1 LGEYNR
7 KLMTKNQ
14 AALRDL
20 GASPF
25 IVAGKNFNRFS
36 RGLLTGAPG
45 FEATSKGAEI
55 AARAKIM
62 SGTLMAGLIPA
73 VINETTTGH
82 PGGRNGTPIG
92 SIDFGPQYDTPDG
105 KRRNLDVFQLMGI
118 RRGLRGTGVNAV
130 VEGLRTGETP
140 SDIAGHAITDIAST
154 ALHPYTGPVIGFA
167 ERAATGER
175 FDLRASKGDAFGPRN
190 IPGAGRYAE
199 QTRVAL
205 KEANPPAYG
214 ALQPAVNKSMQSIFG
229 VPPPSED
236 IGTSVRPGLAQ
247 QVWSKISPETVPP
260 ASVTRALDAL
270 VQSPAQAFGYKETVS
285 PALKLARE
293 RSTHYAFDPR
303 QDIRFGMRKKI
314 MDAAKTNP
322 GAAAALT
329 SMAQAQGKLTDA
341 DVKAIER
348 KEAMPDPLQRVI
360 TGLKVEDAMDV
371 FRMGSF
377 GEKRAIYDQV
387 KSKIEGSKSLSE
399 PRRRVFLIKLHQL
412 AGPLIQ

>member
-1 LGEYNR
+1 
-7 KLMTKNQ
+7 
-14 AALRDL
+14 
-20 GASPF
+20 
-25 IVAGKNFNRFS
+25 
-36 RGLLTGAPG
+36 
-45 FEATSKGAEI
+45 
-55 AARAKIM
+55 
-62 SGTLMAGLIPA
+62 MAGLIPA

-82 PGGRNGTPIG
+82 PGGRHGTPIG
-92 SIDFGPQYDTPDG
+92 SIDFGPSYDTPDG

-118 RRGLRGTGVNAV
+118 RRGLRGTGINAV
-130 VEGLRTGETP
+130 VEGIRTGETP
-140 SDIAGHAITDIAST
+140 SEIGGHAITDIVST

-175 FDLRASKGDAFGPRN
+175 FDLRASKGDPYGPRN

-199 QTRVAL
+199 QARVAL
-205 KEANPPAYG
+205 KEANPPAYS

-236 IGTSVRPGLAQ
+236 IETSNRPGLAQ
-247 QVWSKISPETVPP
+247 QVWSKISPDTVPP
-260 ASVTRALDAL
+260 ASVTRVIDAMIR
-270 VQSPAQAFGYKETVS
+270 SPSQAFGYKETVS

-293 RSTHYAFDPR
+293 RSTHYAFDPQ
-303 QDIRFGMRKKI
+303 QDMRFAMRKKI

-322 GAAAALT
+322 GQAAALT
-329 SMAQAQGKLTDA
+329 AMAQAQGKLTDA

-360 TGLKVEDAMDV
+360 TGLKVEDAVDV
-371 FRMGSF
+371 FRMSSF
-377 GEKRAIYDQV
+377 REKRAIYDQV

-399 PRRRVFLIKLHQL
+399 PRRTVFLIKLRQF